1 MRHQLNP
8 ADSHIASNALVMIHD
23 QPQPCPYLKDRQ
35 ARMPLHWPIRTVSPA
50 EFDGYMES
58 GYRRSGTFLYR
69 TRCDGCRACE
79 PTRLEVGSFRWSPS
93 LRRVRDRGDRILN
106 CKLQLPIA
114 DRARVE
120 LLNRHR
126 NERSLASAGGPLG
139 LADYE
144 AFLVESCCDTRELS
158 YWIQDRLVALA
169 TIDLGAESLS
179 AVYCFFD
186 PDYAKLS
193 LGTYSIL
200 KQIELA
206 ASTSRRYVYLGMYVA
221 ENSHLNYKA
230 RFVPQERRIEDRW
243 QTFGSERSE

>member
-8 ADSHIASNALVMIHD
+8 VDSPLTSNALVMIHD

-50 EFDGYMES
+50 EFDGYMEA

-69 TRCDGCRACE
+69 TQCDGCRACE
-79 PTRLEVGSFRWSPS
+79 PTRLDVGTFRWSRS
-93 LRRVRDRGDRILN
+93 LRRVRDRGDRVLESRW
-106 CKLQLPIA
+106 QPPTA
-114 DRARVE
+114 DRCRVE

-126 NERSLASAGGPLG
+126 GERGLASTGGPLG

-144 AFLVESCCDTRELS
+144 AFLVESCCDTHELS
-158 YWIQDRLVALA
+158 YWIGDRLVAVA
-169 TIDLGAESLS
+169 TLDLGAHSLS
-179 AVYCFFD
+179 AVYCYFD
-186 PDYAKLS
+186 PDHAKLS

-206 ASTSRRYVYLGMYVA
+206 ASTSRRYLYLGMYVA
-221 ENSHLNYKA
+221 ENPHLNYKA
-230 RFVPQERRIEDRW
+230 RFVPQERRVDGRW
-243 QTFGSERSE
+243 QPFGSERSE